1 MTQNILPKVTSSNQ
15 QPIDYN
21 VSNIAIEFPK
31 KTHLISNNID
41 SKFLKYRESLF
52 QNINDYQDYSEELKK
67 LIDKNNFPAIVCR
80 VKNTNPNFLAI
91 IHSNVIFQKTFHLEQ
106 ADLINKNYD
115 FLFEDIDLSYSSS
128 DQIEFTKLILA
139 IKKFQEHSSIIT
151 LGDFQKPQQKN
162 RFNIQFIPQLSKD
175 SQTKY
180 ALFIFKKIDDI
191 NFDNSAISSKNTSKT
206 LLKSLERSLRNERLL
221 REISN
226 LIISDLSID
235 KIASSIAKIIVNN
248 LKCDRCIIHDFLDN
262 RINFAVEYVNNFSS
276 KIINN
281 LNPNYSSQELTEYIS
296 FQNNFYHRYGD
307 LSKKTSITIVD
318 NILQDPNFASNYN
331 FFEKYFVVNQ
341 IAIPLI
347 YNQKIIGNIFLHQ
360 SDKRT
365 WLEDEIEMLE
375 IIANQLTV
383 AISRFFSIQKVL
395 TINQEL
401 IQKSQELQNSLDKEH
416 EMRRM
421 QNEFIALVSHEFK
434 TPLQIIDSTRENL
447 SRKIKNLNLN
457 DDAINKGFER
467 IKTGV
472 FRMNGLINS
481 TLNLAKMENSE
492 SSIKVNLSQINLK
505 KLLEDII
512 DKSKNLAQIRN
523 IEIKSNIS
531 SNITDIISDNI
542 LLDHIFTNLISNAI
556 KYSNPN
562 GVVDISALIFNNFV
576 EIKVIDYGIGIP
588 QNDLIKIGDKFFR
601 AKNSIAVAGTGIGI
615 YLTKKFIEL
624 LNGKF
629 KIESIENS
637 KTVVTVL
644 LPIALN

>member
-1 MTQNILPKVTSSNQ
+1 MTQNILPKVTFSNQ

-52 QNINDYQDYSEELKK
+52 ENINDYQDYSEELKK

-80 VKNTNPNFLAI
+80 VKNTNPHFLAI
-91 IHSNVIFQKTFHLEQ
+91 IHSNVIFQKIFHLEQ

-162 RFNIQFIPQLSKD
+162 RFNIQFIPQISRDL
-175 SQTKY
+175 QTKY
-180 ALFIFKKIDDI
+180 ALFIFKKIDDV
-191 NFDNSAISSKNTSKT
+191 NLDNSAISSKNTSKT

-235 KIASSIAKIIVNN
+235 KIASSIAKIIGNN

-281 LNPNYSSQELTEYIS
+281 LNPNFSSQELTEYIS
-296 FQNNFYHRYGD
+296 FQNNFYYRYGD

-395 TINQEL
+395 SINQEL

-492 SSIKVNLSQINLK
+492 SAIKVNLSQINLK

-523 IEIKSNIS
+523 IEITSNIS
-531 SNITDIISDNI
+531 SNITEIISDNI
-542 LLDHIFTNLISNAI
+542 FLDHIFTNIISNAI

>member
-1 MTQNILPKVTSSNQ
+1 
-15 QPIDYN
+15 
-21 VSNIAIEFPK
+21 
-31 KTHLISNNID
+31 
-41 SKFLKYRESLF
+41 
-52 QNINDYQDYSEELKK
+52 
-67 LIDKNNFPAIVCR
+67 
-80 VKNTNPNFLAI
+80 
-91 IHSNVIFQKTFHLEQ
+91 
-106 ADLINKNYD
+106 
-115 FLFEDIDLSYSSS
+115 
-128 DQIEFTKLILA
+128 
-139 IKKFQEHSSIIT
+139 
-151 LGDFQKPQQKN
+151 
-162 RFNIQFIPQLSKD
+162 
-175 SQTKY
+175 
-180 ALFIFKKIDDI
+180 
-191 NFDNSAISSKNTSKT
+191 
-206 LLKSLERSLRNERLL
+206 
-221 REISN
+221 
-226 LIISDLSID
+226 
-235 KIASSIAKIIVNN
+235 
-248 LKCDRCIIHDFLDN
+248 
-262 RINFAVEYVNNFSS
+262 
-276 KIINN
+276 
-281 LNPNYSSQELTEYIS
+281 
-296 FQNNFYHRYGD
+296 
-307 LSKKTSITIVD
+307 
-318 NILQDPNFASNYN
+318 
-331 FFEKYFVVNQ
+331 
-341 IAIPLI
+341 
-347 YNQKIIGNIFLHQ
+347 
-360 SDKRT
+360 
-365 WLEDEIEMLE
+365 
-375 IIANQLTV
+375 
-383 AISRFFSIQKVL
+383 
-395 TINQEL
+395 
-401 IQKSQELQNSLDKEH
+401 
-416 EMRRM
+416 MRRM

-523 IEIKSNIS
+523 IEIKSNIP

-542 LLDHIFTNLISNAI
+542 LLDHIFTNIISNAI

>member
-1 MTQNILPKVTSSNQ
+1 MASKNSVIKIIQLLN
-15 QPIDYN
+15 
-21 VSNIAIEFPK
+21 EK
-31 KTHLISNNID
+31 KNYL
-41 SKFLKYRESLF
+41 
-52 QNINDYQDYSEELKK
+52 ELKNTLK
-67 LIDKNNFPAIVCR
+67 AIDC
-80 VKNTNPNFLAI
+80 
-91 IHSNVIFQKTFHLEQ
+91 FH
-106 ADLINKNYD
+106 D
-115 FLFEDIDLSYSSS
+115 FGI
-128 DQIEFTKLILA
+128 
-139 IKKFQEHSSIIT
+139 IIT
-151 LGDFQKPQQKN
+151 FPNADF
-162 RFNIQFIPQLSKD
+162 
-175 SQTKY
+175 
-180 ALFIFKKIDDI
+180 
-191 NFDNSAISSKNTSKT
+191 
-206 LLKSLERSLRNERLL
+206 
-221 REISN
+221 
-226 LIISDLSID
+226 
-235 KIASSIAKIIVNN
+235 
-248 LKCDRCIIHDFLDN
+248 
-262 RINFAVEYVNNFSS
+262 
-276 KIINN
+276 
-281 LNPNYSSQELTEYIS
+281 
-296 FQNNFYHRYGD
+296 
-307 LSKKTSITIVD
+307 
-318 NILQDPNFASNYN
+318 
-331 FFEKYFVVNQ
+331 
-341 IAIPLI
+341 

-395 TINQEL
+395 SINQEL

-492 SSIKVNLSQINLK
+492 SAIKVNLSPINLK
-505 KLLEDII
+505 KLFEDII
-512 DKSKNLAQIRN
+512 DKSKNLAQIRK
-523 IEIKSNIS
+523 IEINSNIS
-531 SNITDIISDNI
+531 LNITEIMSDNI
-542 LLDHIFTNLISNAI
+542 LLDHIFTNIISNAI
-556 KYSNPN
+556 KYSNLN
-562 GVVDISALIFNNFV
+562 GVVDISASIFNNFV

-588 QNDLIKIGDKFFR
+588 QDDLLKIGDKFFR